1 MFNSSLRRAAAA
13 AAAAGSVA
21 GAGAI
26 FTAHAAP
33 SSVLDSLV
41 SVDKRLQALEGAP
54 GQGGA
59 SMARPRPTTSVAA
72 VGGSLPVSAEEFARR
87 AYCAVAN
94 PQYNPMK
101 EVMDMCDSV
110 AAMPPMLGIFNDI
123 PGHKLREDEVNSWAK
138 AGFTWVVNDGEH
150 QIYEGRY
157 GFEQNMMELRNG
169 ILPVQRMHREAISE
183 HGDAFQ
189 KGARATMR
197 PYGTTVEEAEQYYRA
212 VTFPTEGS
220 ATKDDR
226 GGYPTRDGARKMAF
240 TPKELREAEAPWTQG
255 WIQFETGEYILSD
268 EKYNQGIRDAVL
280 DIMQRQGRN
289 KACGFIGPFDA
300 VIRDGVNPKMND
312 GINTLIKEAAKR
324 GIAMGRVVGNGAM
337 EDPKDIEDAMVEA
350 IQNGARLICVHRM
363 TSDLPFYGAQTVAQ
377 PFWNACKRCGF

>member
-1 MFNSSLRRAAAA
+1 M
-13 AAAAGSVA
+13 
-21 GAGAI
+21 
-26 FTAHAAP
+26 
-33 SSVLDSLV
+33 
-41 SVDKRLQALEGAP
+41 
-54 GQGGA
+54 
-59 SMARPRPTTSVAA
+59 
-72 VGGSLPVSAEEFARR
+72 SAQEFARR

-101 EVMDMCDSV
+101 EVMDMCESV
-110 AAMPPMLGIFNDI
+110 EKMPPMLGIFNDI

-169 ILPVQRMHREAISE
+169 LLPVQRLHREAVSE

-197 PYGTTVEEAEQYYRA
+197 PYGTTVEEAAQYYKA

-240 TPKELREAEAPWTQG
+240 TPKELRDAEAPWTQG

-280 DIMQRQGRN
+280 DIMQKQGRN

-363 TSDLPFYGAQTVAQ
+363 TSDLPFVSCCLFLHTTHNATRCAARCTHIGTCCPSCLSGRFLLPIAPGVPFSDPPSVCGCLPLCQYGAEVVAA
-377 PFWNACKRCGF
+377 PFWKACKRCGF